1 MLPIFETVKHY
12 TIVIEPT
19 LDLRRLMFVAS
30 EHDRLYMLPHAIV
43 ILTLEICLRYF
54 EFQKL
59 SWSESRQMAGNST
72 RRPKLG
78 LTLLGI
84 LAASAAGYG
93 VWYELAGSVK
103 PVAAQDASTQAATRI
118 PVTSFEVKK
127 TDFPV
132 HVYGLGVVSPFKT
145 VTVKSRVD
153 GQITKVFFKQGQM
166 VKEGDPLLEI
176 DQRPYTAALE
186 QAVAKKA
193 QDEANLKNDQLNL
206 QRFEQLMTQKFETE
220 QNLDTQK
227 ALVDQMTAQVKGDQ
241 AAIDNAQTNLG
252 YTSIKAP
259 ISGRT
264 GFRLVDPGNIVHAAD
279 TTGIVTIAQLQ
290 PIAVVFTEPEEQLQ
304 AIAKAYD
311 SGVVPVEALTSDG
324 TKTLSQGRLAIMDN
338 SVSQATGTISLKAR
352 FDNQDNALW
361 PGLSVNTRMLIDTL
375 KQVIVVPQDGVQH
388 GPSGLFAYVIGNNG
402 KVGVRPIKVSQSGD
416 NSAVIAEGLNV
427 GDRIVVAGQ
436 SRLSDGALVEEKPQA
451 AANAPTTEA
460 SATPAQANPSQ
471 VKTGS
476 AD

>member
-1 MLPIFETVKHY
+1 
-12 TIVIEPT
+12 
-19 LDLRRLMFVAS
+19 
-30 EHDRLYMLPHAIV
+30 
-43 ILTLEICLRYF
+43 
-54 EFQKL
+54 
-59 SWSESRQMAGNST
+59 MAGNLT
-72 RRPKLG
+72 KRPKLS
-78 LTLLGI
+78 LTLFGI
-84 LAASAAGYG
+84 FAVGVVGYGAWYVLVGGVKPAAVSAQSAA
-93 VWYELAGSVK
+93 
-103 PVAAQDASTQAATRI
+103 TQAAARI

-132 HVYGLGVVSPFKT
+132 HAYGLGVVSPFRT

-153 GQITKVFFKQGQM
+153 GQIIKIFFKQGQM
-166 VKEGDPLLEI
+166 VKEGDALVEI

-193 QDEANLKNDQLNL
+193 QDEANLKNDELNL
-206 QRFEQLMTQKFETE
+206 QRYQKLAKQQFETE
-220 QNLDTQK
+220 QNLDTQQ

-241 AAIDNAQTNLG
+241 AAIDNAQTNLD

-259 ISGRT
+259 ISGRM

-304 AIAKAYD
+304 SIAKAYEA
-311 SGVVPVEALTSDG
+311 GEVPVEALTSDG

-352 FDNQDNALW
+352 FDNKDNALW
-361 PGLSVNTRMLIDTL
+361 PGLSVNTRMLIDTI
-375 KQVIVVPQDGVQH
+375 KQVIIVPQDGVQH
-388 GPSGLFAYVIGNNG
+388 GPSGLFAYVIGSDG

-416 NSAVIAEGLNV
+416 ANAVVSEGLNV
-427 GDRIVVAGQ
+427 GDKIVVAGQ
-436 SRLSDGALVEEKPQA
+436 SRLFDGAMVDEKPPA
-451 AANAPTTEA
+451 TPNAPMTDA
-460 SATPAQANPSQ
+460 SVAASQA
-471 VKTGS
+471 KTGS

>member
-1 MLPIFETVKHY
+1 
-12 TIVIEPT
+12 
-19 LDLRRLMFVAS
+19 
-30 EHDRLYMLPHAIV
+30 
-43 ILTLEICLRYF
+43 
-54 EFQKL
+54 
-59 SWSESRQMAGNST
+59 MADQLKK
-72 RRPKLG
+72 RPKLG
-78 LTLLGI
+78 LTLFGI
-84 LAASAAGYG
+84 VAIAVVGYG
-93 VWYELAGSVK
+93 VWYEFFGGK
-103 PVAAQDASTQAATRI
+103 PAAASAQAASTQAAAKI

-127 TDFPV
+127 ADFPV

-206 QRFEQLMTQKFETE
+206 QRYQTLAKQQFETA
-220 QNLDTQK
+220 QNLDTQQ

-264 GFRLVDPGNIVHAAD
+264 GFRLGDPGNIVHAAD

-311 SGVVPVEALTSDG
+311 AGEVPVEALSSDG

-352 FDNQDNALW
+352 FENKDNALW
-361 PGLSVNTRMLIDTL
+361 PGLSVNTRMLVDTL

-388 GPSGLFAYVIGNNG
+388 GPSGLFAYVIGNDN
-402 KVGVRPIKVSQSGD
+402 KVSARPIKVSQSGD
-416 NSAVIAEGLNV
+416 SNAVVAEGLNA
-427 GDRIVVAGQ
+427 GDKIVVAGQ
-436 SRLSDGALVEEKPQA
+436 SRLFDGALVEAKPSAPPNA
-451 AANAPTTEA
+451 ALSEANTV
-460 SATPAQANPSQ
+460 AQP
-471 VKTGS
+471 K
-476 AD
+476 

>member
-1 MLPIFETVKHY
+1 
-12 TIVIEPT
+12 
-19 LDLRRLMFVAS
+19 
-30 EHDRLYMLPHAIV
+30 
-43 ILTLEICLRYF
+43 
-54 EFQKL
+54 
-59 SWSESRQMAGNST
+59 MAGNPT
-72 RRPKLG
+72 RRPTLG
-78 LTLLGI
+78 LTLFGI
-84 LAASAAGYG
+84 LAIAAVGYG
-93 VWYELAGSVK
+93 VWYELVGGVE
-103 PVAAQDASTQAATRI
+103 PVAASAKSASSQAVAKI

-206 QRFEQLMTQKFETE
+206 ERFQKLALQKFETE
-220 QNLDTQK
+220 QNLDTQQ

-279 TTGIVTIAQLQ
+279 TTGIVMIAQLQ
-290 PIAVVFTEPEEQLQ
+290 PIAVQFTEPEEQLQ
-304 AIAKAYD
+304 SIAKAYEA
-311 SGVVPVEALTSDG
+311 GEVPVEALTSDG
-324 TKTLSQGRLAIMDN
+324 TKKLSQGRLAIMDN

-352 FDNQDNALW
+352 FDNKDNALW
-361 PGLSVNTRMLIDTL
+361 PGLSVNTRMLIDTR

-402 KVGVRPIKVSQSGD
+402 KVSVRPIKVSESGD
-416 NSAVIAEGLNV
+416 ANAVVAEGLNV
-427 GDRIVVAGQ
+427 GDKIVVAGQ
-436 SRLSDGALVEEKPQA
+436 SRLFDGATVDERPPA
-451 AANAPTTEA
+451 TPNAPMTDA
-460 SATPAQANPSQ
+460 SVTASQA
-471 VKTGS
+471 KTGS

>member
-1 MLPIFETVKHY
+1 
-12 TIVIEPT
+12 
-19 LDLRRLMFVAS
+19 
-30 EHDRLYMLPHAIV
+30 
-43 ILTLEICLRYF
+43 
-54 EFQKL
+54 
-59 SWSESRQMAGNST
+59 MAGNQT
-72 RRPKLG
+72 RRSTLG
-78 LTLLGI
+78 LTIFGLVALGVV
-84 LAASAAGYG
+84 GYG

-103 PVAAQDASTQAATRI
+103 PVAAQSASTQAAAKI

-127 TDFPV
+127 ADFPV
-132 HVYGLGVVSPFKT
+132 HVYGLGAVSPFKT

-176 DQRPYTAALE
+176 DQRPYTAALD

-206 QRFEQLMTQKFETE
+206 QRFQTLAKQQFETA
-220 QNLDTQK
+220 QNLDTQQ

-304 AIAKAYD
+304 AIAKAYEA
-311 SGVVPVEALTSDG
+311 GEVPVEALTSDG
-324 TKTLSQGRLAIMDN
+324 TRTLSQGKLAIMDN

-352 FDNQDNALW
+352 FENKDNALW

-388 GPSGLFAYVIGNNG
+388 GPSGLFAYVIGNDS
-402 KVGVRPIKVSQSGD
+402 KVSARPIKVSQSGD
-416 NSAVIAEGLNV
+416 ANAVVSDGLSV
-427 GDRIVVAGQ
+427 GDKIVVAGQ
-436 SRLSDGALVEEKPQA
+436 SRLFNGALVAAKPLGAPNAPPTEVGA
-451 AANAPTTEA
+451 AA
-460 SATPAQANPSQ
+460 SA
-471 VKTGS
+471 
-476 AD
+476 

>member
-1 MLPIFETVKHY
+1 MK
-12 TIVIEPT
+12 
-19 LDLRRLMFVAS
+19 
-30 EHDRLYMLPHAIV
+30 
-43 ILTLEICLRYF
+43 
-54 EFQKL
+54 
-59 SWSESRQMAGNST
+59 ST

-78 LTLLGI
+78 LTLFGI
-84 LAASAAGYG
+84 LAVAALGCG
-93 VWYELAGSVK
+93 AWYELVGDVR
-103 PVAAQDASTQAATRI
+103 PVAAAAQSASSPPPAKI

-127 TDFPV
+127 ADFPV

-153 GQITKVFFKQGQM
+153 GQITKVSFKQGQM

-176 DQRPYTAALE
+176 DQRPFTAALE

-193 QDEANLKNDQLNL
+193 QDEANLKNDRLNL
-206 QRFEQLMTQKFETE
+206 ERFQKLAKQQFETQ
-220 QNLDTQK
+220 QNLDTQQ
-227 ALVDQMTAQVKGDQ
+227 ALVDQMIAQVKGDQ

-290 PIAVVFTEPEEQLQ
+290 PIAVQFTEPEEQLQ

-311 SGVVPVEALTSDG
+311 AGTVPVEALTSDG
-324 TKTLSQGRLAIMDN
+324 TKTLSQGKLVIMDN

-352 FDNQDNALW
+352 FDNTDNALW
-361 PGLSVNTRMLIDTL
+361 PGLSVTTRMLIDTR
-375 KQVIVVPQDGVQH
+375 KDVIVVPQNGVQH
-388 GPSGLFAYVIGNNG
+388 GPSGLFAYVIGADG
-402 KVGVRPIKVSQSGD
+402 KVSARPIKVSQSGD
-416 NSAVIAEGLNV
+416 ANAVVSEGLNV

-436 SRLSDGALVEEKPQA
+436 SRLFDGALVEDKPQSA
-451 AANAPTTEA
+451 STTPPTVDA
-460 SATPAQANPSQ
+460 SASAAPA
-471 VKTGS
+471 KTGS

>member
-1 MLPIFETVKHY
+1 
-12 TIVIEPT
+12 
-19 LDLRRLMFVAS
+19 
-30 EHDRLYMLPHAIV
+30 
-43 ILTLEICLRYF
+43 
-54 EFQKL
+54 
-59 SWSESRQMAGNST
+59 MAGNP
-72 RRPKLG
+72 RRRRTLG
-78 LTLLGI
+78 VALFSVVAI
-84 LAASAAGYG
+84 AAAGFA
-93 VWYELAGSVK
+93 VWYELLGGLK
-103 PVAAQDASTQAATRI
+103 PPAASAQSASTQAAAKI

-127 TDFPV
+127 ADFPV
-132 HVYGLGVVSPFKT
+132 HAYGLGVVSPFRT

-206 QRFEQLMTQKFETE
+206 QRYQTLAKQQFETA
-220 QNLDTQK
+220 QNLDTQQ

-290 PIAVVFTEPEEQLQ
+290 PIAVQFTEPEEQLQ

-311 SGVVPVEALTSDG
+311 AGEVPVEALTSDG
-324 TKTLSQGRLAIMDN
+324 TRTLSQGRLAIMDN

-352 FDNQDNALW
+352 FENKDNALW

-388 GPSGLFAYVIGNNG
+388 GPSGLFAYVIGGDG
-402 KVGVRPIKVSQSGD
+402 KVNARPIKVSQSGD
-416 NSAVIAEGLNV
+416 SNAVVSEGLNV
-427 GDRIVVAGQ
+427 GDKIVVAGQ
-436 SRLSDGALVEEKPQA
+436 SRLFDGAMVEERPAAPANAAVTDASA
-451 AANAPTTEA
+451 AAPQ
-460 SATPAQANPSQ
+460 P
-471 VKTGS
+471 KTGS

>member
-1 MLPIFETVKHY
+1 
-12 TIVIEPT
+12 
-19 LDLRRLMFVAS
+19 
-30 EHDRLYMLPHAIV
+30 
-43 ILTLEICLRYF
+43 
-54 EFQKL
+54 
-59 SWSESRQMAGNST
+59 MAGNPT
-72 RRPKLG
+72 RRPTLG
-78 LTLLGI
+78 LTLFGI
-84 LAASAAGYG
+84 LAIAAVGYG
-93 VWYELAGSVK
+93 VWYEFVGGVE
-103 PVAAQDASTQAATRI
+103 PVAASAQSASRQAVAKV

-132 HVYGLGVVSPFKT
+132 HAYGLGVVSPFKT

-206 QRFEQLMTQKFETE
+206 QRYKTLALQQFQTQ
-220 QNLDTQK
+220 QSLDTQQ

-290 PIAVVFTEPEEQLQ
+290 PIAVQFTEPEEQLQ
-304 AIAKAYD
+304 SIAKAYEA
-311 SGVVPVEALTSDG
+311 GEVPVEALTSDG
-324 TKTLSQGRLAIMDN
+324 TRTLSQGKLAIMDN

-361 PGLSVNTRMLIDTL
+361 PGLSVNTRMLIDTR

-388 GPSGLFAYVIGNNG
+388 GPSGLFAYVIGDNG
-402 KVGVRPIKVSQSGD
+402 KVSVRPVKVSQSGD
-416 NSAVIAEGLNV
+416 ANAVIAEGLSV
-427 GDRIVVAGQ
+427 GEKIVVAGQ
-436 SRLSDGALVEEKPQA
+436 SRLFDGALVVDKPLAAPNPPATDGVA
-451 AANAPTTEA
+451 AA
-460 SATPAQANPSQ
+460 SQAG
-471 VKTGS
+471 KTGS

>member
-1 MLPIFETVKHY
+1 
-12 TIVIEPT
+12 
-19 LDLRRLMFVAS
+19 
-30 EHDRLYMLPHAIV
+30 
-43 ILTLEICLRYF
+43 
-54 EFQKL
+54 
-59 SWSESRQMAGNST
+59 MA
-72 RRPKLG
+72 
-78 LTLLGI
+78 
-84 LAASAAGYG
+84 AAGYG

-103 PVAAQDASTQAATRI
+103 PVAAQSASTQVAAKI

-127 TDFPV
+127 ANFPV

-153 GQITKVFFKQGQM
+153 GQIIKVFFKQGQM

-304 AIAKAYD
+304 AIAKAY
-311 SGVVPVEALTSDG
+311 GAGEVPVEALTSDG
-324 TKTLSQGRLAIMDN
+324 TRTLSQGRLAIMDN

-388 GPSGLFAYVIGNNG
+388 GPSGLFAYVIGNDG
-402 KVGVRPIKVSQSGD
+402 KVGVRPIKISQSGD
-416 NSAVIAEGLNV
+416 MNAVVAEGLNV
-427 GDRIVVAGQ
+427 GDKIVVAGQ
-436 SRLSDGALVEEKPQA
+436 SRLFDGAMVEEKPPT
-451 AANAPTTEA
+451 AANAPATEA
-460 SATPAQANPSQ
+460 SATPAQA
-471 VKTGS
+471 KTGS

>member
-1 MLPIFETVKHY
+1 
-12 TIVIEPT
+12 
-19 LDLRRLMFVAS
+19 
-30 EHDRLYMLPHAIV
+30 
-43 ILTLEICLRYF
+43 
-54 EFQKL
+54 
-59 SWSESRQMAGNST
+59 MAGNPT
-72 RRPKLG
+72 RRPTLG
-78 LTLLGI
+78 LTLFGI
-84 LAASAAGYG
+84 LAIAAVGYG
-93 VWYELAGSVK
+93 VWYEFVGGVE
-103 PVAAQDASTQAATRI
+103 PVAASAQSASRQAVAKV

-132 HVYGLGVVSPFKT
+132 HAYGLGVVSPFKT

-206 QRFEQLMTQKFETE
+206 QRYKTLALQQFQTQ
-220 QNLDTQK
+220 QSLDTQQ

-290 PIAVVFTEPEEQLQ
+290 PIAVQFTEPEEQLQ
-304 AIAKAYD
+304 SIAKAYEA
-311 SGVVPVEALTSDG
+311 GEVPVEALTSDG
-324 TKTLSQGRLAIMDN
+324 TRTLSQGKLAIMDN

-352 FDNQDNALW
+352 FDNRDNALW
-361 PGLSVNTRMLIDTL
+361 PGLSVNTRMLIDTR

-388 GPSGLFAYVIGNNG
+388 GPSGLFAYVIGGNG
-402 KVGVRPIKVSQSGD
+402 KVSVRPIKVSQSGD
-416 NSAVIAEGLNV
+416 ANAVIADGLSV
-427 GDRIVVAGQ
+427 GEKIVVAGQ
-436 SRLSDGALVEEKPQA
+436 SRLFDGAPVVDKPLA
-451 AANAPTTEA
+451 AANAPTTDGVATA
-460 SATPAQANPSQ
+460 SQAG
-471 VKTGS
+471 KTGS

>member
-1 MLPIFETVKHY
+1 
-12 TIVIEPT
+12 
-19 LDLRRLMFVAS
+19 
-30 EHDRLYMLPHAIV
+30 
-43 ILTLEICLRYF
+43 
-54 EFQKL
+54 
-59 SWSESRQMAGNST
+59 MAGNLT
-72 RRPKLG
+72 RRPKLS
-78 LTLLGI
+78 LTLFGI
-84 LAASAAGYG
+84 FAVGVVGYG
-93 VWYELAGSVK
+93 VWYALVGGVK
-103 PVAAQDASTQAATRI
+103 PAAVSAQSAATQAAAKI

-132 HVYGLGVVSPFKT
+132 HAYGLGVVSPFRT

-153 GQITKVFFKQGQM
+153 GQIIKIFFKQGQM
-166 VKEGDPLLEI
+166 VKEGDALVEI

-193 QDEANLKNDQLNL
+193 QDEANLKNDELNL
-206 QRFEQLMTQKFETE
+206 QRYQKLAKQQFETE
-220 QNLDTQK
+220 QNLDTQQ

-241 AAIDNAQTNLG
+241 AAIDNAQTNLD

-259 ISGRT
+259 ISGRM

-290 PIAVVFTEPEEQLQ
+290 PIAVQFTEPEEQLQ
-304 AIAKAYD
+304 SIAKANEA
-311 SGVVPVEALTSDG
+311 GEVPVEALTSDG

-352 FDNQDNALW
+352 FDNKDNALW
-361 PGLSVNTRMLIDTL
+361 PGLSVNTRMLIDTI

-388 GPSGLFAYVIGNNG
+388 GPSGLFAYVIGSDG

-416 NSAVIAEGLNV
+416 ANAVVSDGLNV
-427 GDRIVVAGQ
+427 GDKIVVAGQ
-436 SRLSDGALVEEKPQA
+436 SRLFDGAMVDEKPPA
-451 AANAPTTEA
+451 TPNAPMTDA
-460 SATPAQANPSQ
+460 SVAASQA
-471 VKTGS
+471 KTGS

>member
-1 MLPIFETVKHY
+1 
-12 TIVIEPT
+12 
-19 LDLRRLMFVAS
+19 
-30 EHDRLYMLPHAIV
+30 
-43 ILTLEICLRYF
+43 
-54 EFQKL
+54 
-59 SWSESRQMAGNST
+59 MADKSI

-78 LTLLGI
+78 LTLFGI
-84 LAASAAGYG
+84 LAVGVVGCG
-93 VWYELAGSVK
+93 VWYELVGGVK
-103 PVAAQDASTQAATRI
+103 PVAASAQGASTQAATKI

-127 TDFPV
+127 ADFPV

-206 QRFEQLMTQKFETE
+206 QRFQQLMVQKFETE
-220 QNLDTQK
+220 QNLDTQQ
-227 ALVDQMTAQVKGDQ
+227 ALVDQMTAQIKGDQ
-241 AAIDNAQTNLG
+241 AAIDNAQTNLD

-259 ISGRT
+259 ISGRM

-290 PIAVVFTEPEEQLQ
+290 PIAVQFTEPEDQLQ
-304 AIAKAYD
+304 SIAKAYEAGD
-311 SGVVPVEALTSDG
+311 VPVEALSSDG
-324 TKTLSQGRLAIMDN
+324 TRTLSQGKLVIMDN

-352 FDNQDNALW
+352 FDNKDNALW
-361 PGLSVNTRMLIDTL
+361 PGLSVNTRMLIDTR

-388 GPSGLFAYVIGNNG
+388 GPSGLFAYVIGDNG
-402 KVGVRPIKVSQSGD
+402 KVSVRPIKVSESGD
-416 NSAVIAEGLNV
+416 ANAVVAEGLNV
-427 GDRIVVAGQ
+427 GDKIVVAGQ
-436 SRLSDGALVEEKPQA
+436 SRLFDGALVDARPPA
-451 AANAPTTEA
+451 ASNAPVTSA
-460 SATPAQANPSQ
+460 SATASQA
-471 VKTGS
+471 KTGPV
-476 AD
+476 D